1 MKNIFVAFLYLFFH
15 TFAMGGIINF
25 QTSLLREE
33 NGIKNA
39 IISETRKI
47 TSQIKE
53 YSEEV
58 ELEKKIQGKTLK
70 VLLSVTKQ
78 TEVSLQYKKKI
89 LHKLQ
94 NIRKKIKTKEGEKI

>member
-1 MKNIFVAFLYLFFH
+1 MKNIFVVFLYLFFH
-15 TFAMGGIINF
+15 TFATAGIINF

-47 TSQIKE
+47 TSQIKK
-53 YSEEV
+53 YSKEV
-58 ELEKKIQGKTLK
+58 ELEKKIEGKTLK
-70 VLLSVTKQ
+70 VLISVIKQ

-94 NIRKKIKTKEGEKI
+94 NIRKKIKEREKI